1 MPGVKLGADDVVED
15 KNINKRWLGILG
27 DEARQNVVCVSGEG
41 GT

>member
-1 MPGVKLGADDVVED
+1 MWLKI
-15 KNINKRWLGILG
+15 KTSINAGWGFW